1 MYRPRKQ
8 NPGTGFASKSV
19 PGFYFFRPCPHT
31 SGPTCRRAPSLS
43 LSIPIPIPRPRPRP
57 QPHCQPKE
65 GVRKLQITPEAWKS
79 YSCFAINL
87 TN

>member
-43 LSIPIPIPRPRPRP
+43 LSIPIPIPQTKPKPK
-57 QPHCQPKE
+57 PH
-65 GVRKLQITPEAWKS
+65 
-79 YSCFAINL
+79 
-87 TN
+87 